1 MTAAPS
7 PPVPA
12 PRLTEMLSS
21 SGKDMSKAA
30 LVPKGRIA
38 SYQLCDFNLP
48 IAADPLLSRGMMG
61 DGGIDFPAITQLVAT
76 APYHR
81 PVEVEIFNADIW
93 SAPADHVVAVI
104 SRRWRSLVPPWLNS
118 THATTLTPAS
128 DVPEEAVS

>member
-1 MTAAPS
+1 MAT
-7 PPVPA
+7 
-12 PRLTEMLSS
+12 S

-30 LVPKGRIA
+30 LVRKGRIA
-38 SYQLCDFNLP
+38 SYQVCDFNLP

-61 DGGIDFPAITQLVAT
+61 DRVIDFPAITQLVVA
-76 APYHR
+76 AGYHR
-81 PVEVEIFNADIW
+81 PVEVEIFDADIW
-93 SAPADHVVAVI
+93 STPAEHVVAVM